1 MPAYIISSD
10 NEKNVQ
16 LVVYLAKGLG
26 LDVADAPPT
35 TLPAAPPSRHSPALQ
50 PTGEAGKRRI
60 PRPGSI
66 SAATAEQLQRQL
78 IQVRDEWN
86 QRC

>member
-26 LDVADAPPT
+26 LDVADATQTAFSSPSARQPST
-35 TLPAAPPSRHSPALQ
+35 VLHPAR
-50 PTGEAGKRRI
+50 EAGKRRV

-66 SAATAEQLQRQL
+66 SAATADDLQGQLTQL
-78 IQVRDEWN
+78 RDEWN
-86 QRC
+86 RNY